1 MTNNIAKIRA
11 ALESALAR
19 ATSGSRVAE
28 LRDAL
33 AALAELERAAGEPV
47 ATVCLITDRFAH
59 NHCIEAQLQVDQTTQ
74 LSIGTK
80 LYTTP
85 PPAKPAMGMFTADE
99 MEAAYRR
106 GRTDRK
112 FPLDAN
118 DAWLTSATRQ
128 LVMERTS

>member
-1 MTNNIAKIRA
+1 MMRAKGDR
-11 ALESALAR
+11 
-19 ATSGSRVAE
+19 
-28 LRDAL
+28 AL

-47 ATVCLITDRFAH
+47 ATVCLVTDRFAH